1 MGLETGNLI
10 GDLNQAWP
18 LGTDDVSQGDDHI
31 RLIKKVLENNI
42 VGNTAPMQFTG
53 TDFHII
59 DADIYTRDL
68 NVGRNASVT
77 GTIAK
82 NPQVA
87 IALGHFDGTGL
98 PSMTGSFFGVVS
110 IARTGIGQYEV
121 TLTESPDADAVGA
134 GSAFYGLVGGF
145 LVSVYPSAADVV
157 VVQVRD
163 PSQNL
168 NPFID
173 ADNVNFVVFDSG
185 RG

>member
-68 NVGRNASVT
+68 DVGRNAAVT

-87 IALGHFDGTGL
+87 IALGHFDGTGT
-98 PSMTGSFFGVVS
+98 PSMSGNYFGVVS
-110 IARTGIGQYEV
+110 IARVGVGNYEL
-121 TLTESPDADAVGA
+121 TLTESPGADVCGA
-134 GSAFYGLVGGF
+134 GSAFFGLVGGL
-145 LVSVYPSAADVV
+145 LVSVYPSAGNVI
-157 VVQVRD
+157 VVQVRN
-163 PSQNL
+163 PATQN
-168 NPFID
+168 NPFLD
-173 ADNVNFVVFDSG
+173 VDNVNFVVFDSG
-185 RG
+185 RN